1 MKDTSAGLEAGTN
14 WNLWEARGA
23 AGWAA
28 AARIEEMD
36 RKGRSWLW
44 LLGLLGSRQQPTQGA
59 RTQDREAEA
68 S

>member
-1 MKDTSAGLEAGTN
+1 MKDISAGLGAGTN

-23 AGWAA
+23 AGWAT

-36 RKGRSWLW
+36 GKRKSWLW
-44 LLGLLGSRQQPTQGA
+44 LLWLLSSRQQPTQEA